1 MITKYG
7 EPMGSLSEFFID
19 LVKGFAIVGAIGL
32 LTAFLSLIVAFVFE
46 YKDIREER
54 SSLSTNVGNALLV
67 LHSFLEP
74 GRKPQTEQVI
84 VIKKRRTPVEKKIA
98 GITGVDYYNLYIR
111 GYKYLKGKKYKK
123 LKL

>member
-1 MITKYG
+1 MKNG

-54 SSLSTNVGNALLV
+54 SSLSTNVGNALLI

-111 GYKYLKGKKYKK
+111 GYKYLEGKKYKK